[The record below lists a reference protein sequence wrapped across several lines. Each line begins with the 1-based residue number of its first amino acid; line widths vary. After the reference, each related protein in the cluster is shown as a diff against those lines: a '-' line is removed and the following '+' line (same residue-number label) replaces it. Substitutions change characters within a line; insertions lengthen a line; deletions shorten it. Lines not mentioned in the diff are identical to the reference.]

1 MIKVIKVL
9 RINQYFQLAQI
20 DLNNLKMV
28 LIKQRNNKIKVNKIS
43 IFLIK
48 IKQKKFKGNLKLVK
62 QNKMMTHI
70 QLMMK
75 SYLQML
81 KICSKNVH
89 LLNIYM
95 KEQQLYYKIKMKQIH
110 HK

>member
-62 QNKMMTHI
+62 
-70 QLMMK
+70 
-75 SYLQML
+75 
-81 KICSKNVH
+81 
-89 LLNIYM
+89 
-95 KEQQLYYKIKMKQIH
+95 
-110 HK
+110 